1 MSSLKRLALK
11 ALLGLGGLVV
21 FGVALYA
28 NHLFREGRDG
38 RLIVVAPLTEP
49 LSATLDGA
57 PITLPAGGVSH
68 LTVAHGEHTLVVSA
82 PAPLTRRFTV
92 DSGRNP
98 RVVPVIAEQCYVE
111 LDVTSSHYG
120 EGARPLPTVARVL
133 HHDDVWI
140 SLDGL
145 AFTEAEL
152 PPSTEIRTTAG
163 GRVTGVGLV
172 QLWRPIPCGL
182 DGRPDEILRALGYA
196 R

>member
-1 MSSLKRLALK
+1 MSAMKRLALK

-21 FGVALYA
+21 FGIALYA
-28 NHLFREGRDG
+28 NHMYREGRDA
-38 RLIVVAPLTEP
+38 RLIVVAPLTAP
-49 LSATLDGA
+49 LRATLDGA
-57 PITLPAGGVSH
+57 PIELAPGGVTRI
-68 LTVAHGEHTLVVSA
+68 TVPQGAHELVVIA
-82 PAPLTRRFTV
+82 PFPLTRRFTI

-98 RVVPVIAEQCYVE
+98 RVVPVLAEQCYVE
-111 LDVTSSHYG
+111 LDVTTSHYG
-120 EGARPLPTVARVL
+120 EGARPLPSAARVVR
-133 HHDDVWI
+133 HDDVWI

-172 QLWRPIPCGL
+172 QLWRPIPCEL
-182 DGRPDEILRALGYA
+182 DGRPAEILQALGYT